1 MNNDVIDR
9 LCSII
14 QDQQEL
20 ITSIANKLKL
30 IESIGGGG
38 GGGGSASIEDYV
50 PGSKYTRNMLLV
62 DTNTETVYRVL
73 SAEYKAIT
81 VEDDVSNGNLKL
93 VGFENAIVSFNHDPT
108 QDEINALPKETLVAV
123 YSSTD
128 TPYMPST

>member
-14 QDQQEL
+14 QSQQEL
-20 ITSIANKLKL
+20 ITSIAHKLEL
-30 IESIGGGG
+30 IESIGG

-50 PGSKYTRNMLLV
+50 SGSKYKRNMLLV

-73 SAEYKAIT
+73 SGEYDAIT

-108 QDEINALPKETLVAV
+108 QEEINAIPDESLVAV

>member
-14 QDQQEL
+14 QNQQEL
-20 ITSIANKLKL
+20 ITSIAHKLEL
-30 IESIGGGG
+30 IESIGG

-50 PGSKYTRNMLLV
+50 SGSKYKRNMLLV

-73 SAEYKAIT
+73 SDEYDAIT

-108 QDEINALPKETLVAV
+108 QEEINAIPDESLVAV

>member
-1 MNNDVIDR
+1 MNNDILDR

-14 QDQQEL
+14 QSQQEL
-20 ITSIANKLKL
+20 ITSIANKLEL
-30 IESIGGGG
+30 IESIGG

-50 PGSKYTRNMLLV
+50 SGSKYKRNMLLV
-62 DTNTETVYRVL
+62 DTNTETVYRVI
-73 SAEYKAIT
+73 STEYDAIT

-93 VGFENAIVSFNHDPT
+93 VGFENAIISFNHDPT
-108 QDEINALPKETLVAV
+108 QEEINAIPDESLVAV

>member
-9 LCSII
+9 LCTII
-14 QDQQEL
+14 QSQQEL
-20 ITSIANKLKL
+20 ITSIADKLKL
-30 IESIGGGG
+30 IESIGGG

-81 VEDDVSNGNLKL
+81 VDDDVSNGNLKL

-108 QDEINALPKETLVAV
+108 QDEINALPKESLVAV

-128 TPYMPST
+128 SYTPLT